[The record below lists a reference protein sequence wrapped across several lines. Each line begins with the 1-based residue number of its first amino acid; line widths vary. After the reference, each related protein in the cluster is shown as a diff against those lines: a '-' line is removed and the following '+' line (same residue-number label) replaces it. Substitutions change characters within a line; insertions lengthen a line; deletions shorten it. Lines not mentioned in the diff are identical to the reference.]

1 MGLPLEDVLE
11 AMDVDVDAATTDAA
25 TAKAIAESPTL
36 TQAATNPVFTAVLR
50 NFDFKRSAAEIV
62 AHCACSGV
70 VDIVRCHIR
79 TPQPKTPRKKT
90 AIVSVASRLG
100 LERLLQL
107 DKTHWDKRPLYVRES
122 KDPALAALVHDTLSR
137 RFAAASFHIVP
148 SIETAEMVPPRFSAT
163 RDVAFLCNGRS
174 ADAFSIEFD
183 AHRVTFKVASVA
195 TCSVGTDEAGDTVI
209 WLTLRRAPFVFR
221 SGDTDDNPF
230 SSLFADFGRLLQP
243 STLWERDASGC
254 KDTGEWVRCVDP
266 SPAKAFGMYL
276 CYQLVL
282 TSSSPSDVLDV
293 LRRMG
298 LEHVAFAEAT
308 LPRLPPAPSLRL
320 PESDWSGGFD
330 ALLAPLSEA
339 MRYALHVLVSNHVI
353 VLTHAAQVSALVAAL
368 LASTVSAA
376 AIMRLAH
383 WRHRRTSS
391 AWRKLLATIE
401 APPPPPRPDPPSVV
415 RVRRVLVTPL
425 RIVVDVP
432 DLDASNRVLRLYA
445 THLDRF
451 VRATFVDEHYGSVHR
466 VKRDI
471 PHRIASIVRDGLYIA
486 GNHYVFLGYSNAQL
500 RSQSAWFY
508 NAPNDASAPSVAAIH
523 ASLGDFLAIPTVGK
537 RGARLGQAFSGTATA
552 VVVPLYETRTVPDI
566 ERNGYC
572 FSDGVGTI
580 SVALAKTV
588 AHALQLETIPS
599 AFQIRYG
606 GYKGV
611 LSVDPLLCGNV
622 RMALRPSMR
631 KFESSHCALE
641 ICSTASRMSCYLN
654 RQLISVLSA
663 RGVHDTAFL
672 ALYDA
677 MLSSLDACLGS
688 AVAAAQLVATHDP
701 SSPVAKLLAAGVG
714 LDDRYVFE
722 WIGVL
727 RSRLLRNVEL
737 KARILVPNGVNL
749 VGVVDE
755 TRSLPAHTVFFQT
768 RGETPAFGSTIA
780 VGRCPCLHPGDIQCL
795 TLVDAPALRHLY
807 DVLVFSSAGDRPDP
821 DTMAGGDLDGDVYFC
836 IWDERLL
843 PTTTYP
849 PMEPGVAA
857 TPPTSVDPTMNAI
870 GRFYVD
876 YLMNDNLGQIAN
888 THVVLCDL
896 SPHGACDP
904 LALAFASAHAVAV
917 DYAKSGIPA
926 SIPKYPPMDVYPDF
940 MDKPDK
946 GVYESTKVLGQ
957 LYRRAKTARLYEP
970 TCDAKMLRCLAPGFE
985 MYQADALEMFVDYT
999 SALYDVA
1006 TRFEVATE
1014 AELVSG
1020 YVRHLSAKVCRTRG
1034 AKASDDTL
1042 ERLRLAVRRVQQ
1054 EFTDV
1059 FWAEFTEPND
1069 DDLRVLQKASA
1080 WYHCAYTY
1088 VWPTGHAPYLSFGW
1102 LALGP
1107 MCHLVR
1113 ASQ

>member
-1 MGLPLEDVLE
+1 
-11 AMDVDVDAATTDAA
+11 
-25 TAKAIAESPTL
+25 
-36 TQAATNPVFTAVLR
+36 
-50 NFDFKRSAAEIV
+50 
-62 AHCACSGV
+62 
-70 VDIVRCHIR
+70 
-79 TPQPKTPRKKT
+79 
-90 AIVSVASRLG
+90 
-100 LERLLQL
+100 
-107 DKTHWDKRPLYVRES
+107 
-122 KDPALAALVHDTLSR
+122 
-137 RFAAASFHIVP
+137 
-148 SIETAEMVPPRFSAT
+148 
-163 RDVAFLCNGRS
+163 
-174 ADAFSIEFD
+174 
-183 AHRVTFKVASVA
+183 
-195 TCSVGTDEAGDTVI
+195 
-209 WLTLRRAPFVFR
+209 
-221 SGDTDDNPF
+221 
-230 SSLFADFGRLLQP
+230 
-243 STLWERDASGC
+243 
-254 KDTGEWVRCVDP
+254 
-266 SPAKAFGMYL
+266 MYL

-282 TSSSPSDVLDV
+282 STSTPSDVLDV

-298 LEHVAFAEAT
+298 LEHVAFVEAA
-308 LPRLPPAPSLRL
+308 LPRLLLAPHVAL
-320 PESDWSGGFD
+320 PVSDWSGGFD
-330 ALLAPLSEA
+330 TLLAPLSDA
-339 MRYALHVLVSNHVI
+339 IKYALHVLLSNHVI
-353 VLTHAAQVSALVAAL
+353 VLTHAAQVSALVSSL
-368 LASTVSAA
+368 QASTISAA
-376 AIMRLAH
+376 AILRLAH

-391 AWRKLLATIE
+391 AWRKLLATIA
-401 APPPPPRPDPPSVV
+401 APPPPPRPDPPGVV

-445 THLDRF
+445 AHLDRF

-466 VKRDI
+466 VKRDM
-471 PHRIASIVRDGLYIA
+471 PHRIASIVRDGFYIA
-486 GNHYVFLGYSNAQL
+486 GAHYVFLGYSNAQL

-508 NAPNDASAPSVAAIH
+508 NAPTMGDASAPSVAEIH

-537 RGARLGQAFSGTATA
+537 RGARLGQAFSGTTTA
-552 VVVPLYETRTVPDI
+552 VVVPITETLRVPDM
-566 ERNGYC
+566 ERNGFC
-572 FSDGVGTI
+572 FSDGVGMI
-580 SVALAKTV
+580 SVTLAATV
-588 AHALQLETIPS
+588 ASALRLMTVPS

-606 GYKGV
+606 GHKGV
-611 LSVDPLLCGNV
+611 VSVNPALSGNV
-622 RMALRPSMR
+622 SMALRPSMC
-631 KFESSHCALE
+631 KFESTHVALE

-654 RQLISVLSA
+654 RKLISVLSA
-663 RGVHDTAFL
+663 RGVKDATFL
-672 ALYDA
+672 ALYDD
-677 MLSSLDACLGS
+677 MLASLDACLGS
-688 AVAAAQLVATHDP
+688 AAAATQLVATHDP
-701 SSPVAKLLAAGVG
+701 SSPIAKLLAAGVG

-755 TRSLPAHTVFFQT
+755 TQSLPAHTVFFQT
-768 RGETPAFGSTIA
+768 RSGPNPAFGSSVA

-836 IWDERLL
+836 IWDPRLL
-843 PTTTYP
+843 PTTVYP
-849 PMEPGVAA
+849 PMEAAMAA

-896 SPHGACDP
+896 SPLGACDP

-946 GVYESTKVLGQ
+946 G
-957 LYRRAKTARLYEP
+957 TARLVEP
-970 TCDAKMLRCLAPGFE
+970 TCHARMLGCLAPGFE
-985 MYQADALEMFVDYT
+985 IYQSDAREMFVDYT
-999 SALYDVA
+999 LALYDVA

-1034 AKASDDTL
+1034 AKATDDTL
-1042 ERLRLAVRRVQQ
+1042 ERLRLAVRRVQK

-1059 FWAEFTEPND
+1059 FWAEFSDPTD
-1069 DDLRVLQKASA
+1069 DDVRVLQKASA

-1088 VWPTGHAPYLSFGW
+1088 VWPSGHAPYLSFGW

-1113 ASQ
+1113 GSQS